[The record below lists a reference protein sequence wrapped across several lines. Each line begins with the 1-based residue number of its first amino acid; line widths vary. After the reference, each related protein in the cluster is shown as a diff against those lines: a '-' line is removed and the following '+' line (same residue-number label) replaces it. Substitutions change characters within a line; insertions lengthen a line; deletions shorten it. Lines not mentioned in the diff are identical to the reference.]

1 MKRKI
6 TLSIKL
12 TGIFTLL
19 IFVSVFFFSFLMIST
34 TKKSLER
41 QQTKELLHFL
51 SLVEIGYKNEL
62 RDHVAFPSH
71 AIPYYILYRVS
82 KADGSLLHTNDA
94 LLPILPNTPEGQ
106 SAIEFREGFFIDG
119 NLNLR
124 YVAKNFSVESGETYH
139 IQVAVDLHHDNAHL
153 VLQGLPPIFLLF
165 SLPLLILCSLVA
177 FGVSSRILQ
186 PLRKIIQ
193 QAQEITSEKLD
204 SRLEEGGAKDELQ
217 ELAITFNQLFSR
229 LEEDFELQ
237 RRFTSDAAHE
247 LKTPLAV
254 ISGHVDLLCR
264 WGKDNPAVLE
274 ESLQTLQKESRSMS
288 QLIEKLL
295 QLTRTENN
303 QKASYPKEKISLQEF
318 LQDLIKD
325 FQLLHPE
332 AEFLI
337 DCSNK
342 TEIFCNQ
349 EALQQLLRIFI
360 QNSLNYSD
368 QPAFVAM
375 GWNQEKQV
383 LWVQDKGW
391 GIENHHLP
399 HLFDRF
405 YRVDEARNRRT
416 GGTGLGLSIAKA
428 LAEKLDISLEIQ
440 SLVGQGTTIFL
451 TFLH

>member
-1 MKRKI
+1 M
-6 TLSIKL
+6 
-12 TGIFTLL
+12 
-19 IFVSVFFFSFLMIST
+19 
-34 TKKSLER
+34 E
-41 QQTKELLHFL
+41 
-51 SLVEIGYKNEL
+51 
-62 RDHVAFPSH
+62 
-71 AIPYYILYRVS
+71 
-82 KADGSLLHTNDA
+82 
-94 LLPILPNTPEGQ
+94 
-106 SAIEFREGFFIDG
+106 
-119 NLNLR
+119 
-124 YVAKNFSVESGETYH
+124 
-139 IQVAVDLHHDNAHL
+139 
-153 VLQGLPPIFLLF
+153 
-165 SLPLLILCSLVA
+165 
-177 FGVSSRILQ
+177 
-186 PLRKIIQ
+186 
-193 QAQEITSEKLD
+193 
-204 SRLEEGGAKDELQ
+204 
-217 ELAITFNQLFSR
+217 
-229 LEEDFELQ
+229 
-237 RRFTSDAAHE
+237 
-247 LKTPLAV
+247 
-254 ISGHVDLLCR
+254 
-264 WGKDNPAVLE
+264 
-274 ESLQTLQKESRSMS
+274 TLQKESRSMS

-303 QKASYPKEKISLQEF
+303 QKASYPKGKIFLQEF

-368 QPAFVAM
+368 QPAFVAV

-405 YRVDEARNRRT
+405 YRVDKARNRRT